1 MTFEVSSQL
10 CQSLTSQPVQM
21 LRDPIFHFQL
31 RYEFRSEPFAW
42 ELYFTKFLV
51 ENALNK
57 RTTVLVLAMEGCN
70 FRKHSIC
77 HTNFRDE
84 CSVSLDNSAAIIRFD
99 SEPPRLEAQS
109 YCQHRAVFRSRIEC
123 AASC

>member
-1 MTFEVSSQL
+1 MVVTLEVSSQL
-10 CQSLTSQPVQM
+10 FQSLTSQPVQM

-31 RYEFRSEPFAW
+31 RYEFRSEPLAW

-57 RTTVLVLAMEGCN
+57 RTAVLILAIEGCN
-70 FRKHSIC
+70 LRKYSIC

-84 CSVSLDNSAAIIRFD
+84 CSVCLDNSVAIIRFH
-99 SEPPRLEAQS
+99 SEPQKLE
-109 YCQHRAVFRSRIEC
+109 
-123 AASC
+123 

>member
-31 RYEFRSEPFAW
+31 RYEFRSEPLAW

-57 RTTVLVLAMEGCN
+57 RTAVLVLAMEGCN
-70 FRKHSIC
+70 LRKHSIC

-109 YCQHRAVFRSRIEC
+109 YC
-123 AASC
+123 